1 MKLTLADLELEYR
14 HIYDELESNGGDLT
28 EELQDALAINDS
40 DFEDRVEN
48 YHLMITQND
57 SDTERLNRVIK
68 NAKAKIEAKTKVS
81 AYLEEIIKKAAKTII
96 LPEKTKGGL
105 LTYKKEFRDIRLVI
119 SPSQSV
125 NITNLEAVKEAGLG
139 KYGVDFNTNDEII
152 IQRIRK
158 AFPNIEIKAEFSP
171 DKTEITKKLKAGE
184 DIKGAELE
192 TNYKSV
198 KFN

>member
-1 MKLTLADLELEYR
+1 MKLTLADLELQYR

-48 YHLMITQND
+48 YHLIITQNE
-57 SDTERLNRVIK
+57 SDIERLNRVIK
-68 NAKAKIEAKTKVS
+68 NAQAKIASKTKVS

-96 LPEKTKGGL
+96 LPEKTKVGL

-125 NITNLEAVKEAGLG
+125 NVTNLESIMKAGLG
-139 KYGVDFNTNDEII
+139 KYGVGFNTNDEVV

-158 AFPNIEIKAEFSP
+158 AFPNIEIKAEFAP

-184 DIKGAELE
+184 EIEGAELE
-192 TNYKSV
+192 TNYKTV
-198 KFN
+198 KFS